1 MIKFIDLFAGIGGFR
16 LAFESVGAKCVFSA
30 EIDKHACKTY
40 ESNFGDNPFC
50 DVSILNPKEIPDFDI
65 LCAGF
70 PCQPF
75 SIAGKRKGFTETR
88 GTLFFDIER
97 IIQAKQP
104 KAFILENVKGLV
116 SHDQGNTLKVIIET
130 LRNKLDYKVFYQVLN
145 SKDYGVPQSRERIY
159 IVGFK
164 DKQVDFKFP
173 DKIDKEVDLN
183 AILDDNP
190 LGSEISETAKFNVTN
205 NLKNHKKYNEIK
217 DNPLLLAYEIRKS
230 RCTFRYDSLSPTLTA
245 KMGTG
250 GNNVPVLVNQMRKLT
265 TRECLRI
272 QGFPDSYKIEP
283 NKAQSYKQIG
293 NSVSVPVVEGLVREL
308 LQSMRPFK
316 IPCQSL

>member
-50 DVSILNPKEIPDFDI
+50 DVSTLEPKEIPDFDI

-116 SHDQGNTLKVIIET
+116 SHDKGNTLKVIIDT
-130 LRNKLDYKVFYQVLN
+130 LRDKLDYKVFYQVLN
-145 SKDYGVPQSRERIY
+145 SNDYGVPQNRERIY

-164 DKQVDFKFP
+164 DKSINFEFP
-173 DKIDKEVDLN
+173 EKLDEKSDLN
-183 AILDDNP
+183 DILDSD
-190 LGSEISETAKFNVTN
+190 LSGSEISDIAKFNVIH

-230 RCTFRYDSLSPTLTA
+230 RTTFRYDNLSPTLTA

-293 NSVSVPVVEGLVREL
+293 NSVSVPVLVGLAQKL
-308 LQSMRPFK
+308 LNFTLAP
-316 IPCQSL
+316 

>member
-1 MIKFIDLFAGIGGFR
+1 MIKFIDLFSGIGGFR
-16 LAFESVGAKCVFSA
+16 LAFESVGAECVFSA
-30 EIDKHACKTY
+30 DIDKHACSTY
-40 ESNFGDNPFC
+40 QANFGDYPLR
-50 DVSILNPKEIPDFDI
+50 DVSKLDPNNIPDFDI

-75 SIAGKRKGFTETR
+75 SIAGERKGFCDTR

-104 KAFILENVKGLV
+104 KAFLLENVKGLV
-116 SHDQGNTLKVIIET
+116 NHDKGKTLKVILDT
-130 LRNKLDYKVFYQVLN
+130 LEKKLDYKVFYQVLN
-145 SKDYGVPQSRERIY
+145 SKDYGVPQNRERIY

-164 DKQVDFKFP
+164 DKTIDFKFP
-173 DKIDKEVDLN
+173 EKQAKKVDLN
-183 AILDDNP
+183 DILEDNP
-190 LGSEISETAKFNVTN
+190 IGSEISDTAKFNIIE
-205 NLKNHKKYNEIK
+205 NLKQHKKYEEIK

-230 RCTFRYDSLSPTLTA
+230 RATFRYDGLSPTLTA

-272 QGFPDSYKIEP
+272 QGFPDSFKIEP

-293 NSVSVPVVEGLVREL
+293 NSVSVPVLVGVANGII
-308 LQSMRPFK
+308 K
-316 IPCQSL
+316 VI

>member
-1 MIKFIDLFAGIGGFR
+1 MIKFVDLFSGIGGFR
-16 LAFESVGAKCVFSA
+16 LAFESVNARCVFSA
-30 EIDKHACKTY
+30 DIDKHACKTY
-40 ESNFGDNPFC
+40 KLNFGVYPLK
-50 DVSILNPKEIPDFDI
+50 DVSKLNVKDIPDFDI

-75 SIAGKRKGFTETR
+75 SIAGKRKGFSDTR

-97 IIQAKQP
+97 IIEDKQP

-116 SHDQGNTLKVIIET
+116 SHDEGNTLDTILKT
-130 LRNKLDYKVFYQVLN
+130 LRKKLKYNVTYKVLN
-145 SKDYGVPQSRERIY
+145 SNDYCVPQNRERIY

-164 DKQVDFKFP
+164 DENIHFNFP
-173 DKIDKEVDLN
+173 PKSDIKLN
-183 AILDDNP
+183 LNDILDSD
-190 LGSEISETAKFNVTN
+190 LSGSAISDIAKYNIIN
-205 NLKNHKKYNEIK
+205 NLKKHKKYHDIK
-217 DNPLLLAYEIRKS
+217 DNKLLLAYEIRKS
-230 RCTFRYDSLSPTLTA
+230 RCTFRYDNLSPTLTA

-250 GNNVPVLVNQMRKLT
+250 GNNVPVLVNQLRKLT

-293 NSVSVPVVEGLVREL
+293 NSVSVPVISLLAKEIINCLVSER
-308 LQSMRPFK
+308 
-316 IPCQSL
+316 

>member
-1 MIKFIDLFAGIGGFR
+1 MIKFVDLFAGIGGFR

-30 EIDKHACKTY
+30 EIDKYACQTY

-50 DVSILNPKEIPDFDI
+50 DVSTLNPNDIPDFDV

-75 SIAGKRKGFTETR
+75 SIAGQRKGFNDTR

-97 IIQAKQP
+97 IIKAKQP

-116 SHDQGNTLKVIIET
+116 NHDKGNTLKVILDT
-130 LRNKLDYKVFYQVLN
+130 LTKKLNYNVFYQVLN
-145 SKDYGVPQSRERIY
+145 SKDYGVPQNRERIY
-159 IVGFK
+159 IIGFK
-164 DKQVDFKFP
+164 DKSIDFEFPRKLDKQVNLD
-173 DKIDKEVDLN
+173 D
-183 AILDDNP
+183 ILDSN
-190 LGSEISETAKFNVTN
+190 LNGSEISDTAKFNVLN
-205 NLKNHKKYNEIK
+205 NLKNHKRYKEIK
-217 DNPLLLAYEIRKS
+217 DNKFLLAYEIRKS
-230 RCTFRYDSLSPTLTA
+230 RTTFRFDNLAPTLTA

-272 QGFPDSYKIEP
+272 QGFPDSYQIEP

-293 NSVSVPVVEGLVREL
+293 NSVSVPLVTLVATKLITL
-308 LQSMRPFK
+308 LN
-316 IPCQSL
+316 

>member
-40 ESNFGDNPFC
+40 QDNFGDNPFC
-50 DVSILNPKEIPDFDI
+50 DVSKLDPKKIPNFDI

-97 IIQAKQP
+97 IIEAKQP

-116 SHDQGNTLKVIIET
+116 SHDKGNTLKVIIET
-130 LRNKLDYKVFYQVLN
+130 LRNKLNYKVFYQVLN
-145 SKDYGVPQSRERIY
+145 SKDYGVPQNRERIY

-164 DKQVDFKFP
+164 DKSINFEFP
-173 DKIDKEVDLN
+173 EKLDRKSDLN
-183 AILDDNP
+183 DILDSD
-190 LGSEISETAKFNVTN
+190 LSGSEISETAKYNVIN

-230 RCTFRYDSLSPTLTA
+230 RATFRYDNLSPTLTA

-272 QGFPDSYKIEP
+272 QGFPHSYKIEP

-293 NSVSVPVVEGLVREL
+293 NSVSVPVVEGLAREII
-308 LQSMRPFK
+308 K
-316 IPCQSL
+316 ILKKI

>member
-40 ESNFGDNPFC
+40 QENFGDNPFC
-50 DVSILNPKEIPDFDI
+50 DVSTLEPKEIPDFDI

-116 SHDQGNTLKVIIET
+116 SHDKGNTLKVIIDT
-130 LRNKLDYKVFYQVLN
+130 LRHKLDYNVSYQVLN
-145 SKDYGVPQSRERIY
+145 SNDYAIPQNRERIY
-159 IVGFK
+159 IIGFK
-164 DKQVDFKFP
+164 DKSINFEFP
-173 DKIDKEVDLN
+173 TKLDEKSDLN
-183 AILDDNP
+183 DILDSD
-190 LGSEISETAKFNVTN
+190 LSGSQISEIAKYNVIN
-205 NLKNHKKYNEIK
+205 NLRNHKKYNEIK

-293 NSVSVPVVEGLVREL
+293 NSVSVPVVEGLAREIVEKVYL
-308 LQSMRPFK
+308 T
-316 IPCQSL
+316 